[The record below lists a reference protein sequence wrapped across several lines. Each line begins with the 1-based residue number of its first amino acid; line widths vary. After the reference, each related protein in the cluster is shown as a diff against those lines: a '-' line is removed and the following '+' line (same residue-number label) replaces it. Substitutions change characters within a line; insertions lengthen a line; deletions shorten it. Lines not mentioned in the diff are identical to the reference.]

1 MNWEGIERNWKDFKE
16 SAKKQWNRL
25 SDVTLDGT
33 LGSRDSLSSSL
44 QLAYGISKE
53 ETERQLAAWQSLQV
67 EKR

>member
-1 MNWEGIERNWKDFKE
+1 MDWERIEHDWKNFKD
-16 SAKKQWNRL
+16 SAKKQWSRL

-33 LGSRDSLSSSL
+33 LGSRDSLASSL

>member
-1 MNWEGIERNWKDFKE
+1 MNWEGIEHNWKDFKE
-16 SAKKQWNRL
+16 SAKKQWGRL

-33 LGSRDSLSSSL
+33 LGSRDSLASSVA
-44 QLAYGISKE
+44 LAYGISKE